1 MTETK
6 NFLKWDPKTI
16 TTASDKT
23 LYLYFV
29 RQNLK
34 SVIQSVFF

>member
-6 NFLKWDPKTI
+6 YFLKWDPKTI